1 MSLSLGGKFLLL
13 EVRGEVFMPVAGFE
27 KLNAE
32 RKAAGEELYGNPRNT
47 AAGSLKQLDPKIVAT
62 RPLDV
67 VIYGIAETWR
77 AKPVANPNPNFSRG

>member
-1 MSLSLGGKFLLL
+1 
-13 EVRGEVFMPVAGFE
+13 MPVAGFE

-67 VIYGIAETWR
+67 VIYGIAEIGSSKLQLRQTR
-77 AKPVANPNPNFSRG
+77 RYSNKPAFRNRNPNFSRG

>member
-1 MSLSLGGKFLLL
+1 
-13 EVRGEVFMPVAGFE
+13 MPKAGFE

-32 RKAAGEELYGNPRNT
+32 RQAAGEELYGNPRNT

-67 VIYGIAETWR
+67 VIYGIGETVGVQ
-77 AKPVANPNPNFSRG
+77 ASA